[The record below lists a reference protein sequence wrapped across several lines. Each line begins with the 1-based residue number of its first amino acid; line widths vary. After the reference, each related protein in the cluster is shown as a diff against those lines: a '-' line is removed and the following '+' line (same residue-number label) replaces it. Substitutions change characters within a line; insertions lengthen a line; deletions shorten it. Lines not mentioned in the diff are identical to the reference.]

1 MSKLEILN
9 SIEVLE
15 SDFDCEC
22 TSIIVKSSKENINKL
37 LSIGASKEDIK
48 NAMKSVS
55 DEYNEVYEFGVMEL
69 VGMPVVWEIAGGYSV
84 KEGFVSEKR
93 ILELTNEEKEQYIP
107 SKSSK
112 VFAVY
117 DITETIELGESVE
130 FKLFRTERKALSYFK
145 KLVSNEKRFLKENDY
160 EDKFEIIEDCEG
172 CYDILSNES
181 NEKRN
186 IFLREETVY

>member
-22 TSIIVKSSKENINKL
+22 TSIIVKSSKENIEKL

-112 VFAVY
+112 VFVVY

-160 EDKFEIIEDCEG
+160 EDKFEIIEDCED
-172 CYDILSNES
+172 CYDILNNKS

>member
-22 TSIIVKSSKENINKL
+22 TSIIVKSSKKNIEKL

-107 SKSSK
+107 SNNSK
-112 VFAVY
+112 VFVVY

-172 CYDILSNES
+172 CYDILNNKS

>member
-22 TSIIVKSSKENINKL
+22 TSIIVKSSKENINRL

-69 VGMPVVWEIAGGYSV
+69 VGIPSVWEVSGGYSV
-84 KEGFVSEKR
+84 KEGFISEKR
-93 ILELTNEEKEQYIP
+93 IAELTNEEKEQYIP

-112 VFAVY
+112 VFVVY
-117 DITETIELGESVE
+117 DITETIQLGESVE

-186 IFLREETVY
+186 IFLKEETVY